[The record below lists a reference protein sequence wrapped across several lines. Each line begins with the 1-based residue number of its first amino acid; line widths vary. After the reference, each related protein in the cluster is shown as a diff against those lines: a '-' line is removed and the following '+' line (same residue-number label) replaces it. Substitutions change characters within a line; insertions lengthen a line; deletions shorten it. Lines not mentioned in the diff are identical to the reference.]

1 MGDRTMTILPH
12 SCHRKSPRVAVGL
25 VLVMLA
31 SSLAAPAPCRA
42 QVARDAVNAG
52 TFTRPRLLKRFDTN
66 TDGRLNVAEKAA
78 LRRAFGGI
86 DVPMLPAPTLD
97 YSRIRRPEH
106 VDASYLA
113 GADNTPEI
121 NPLTNHGA
129 TLGRVLFY
137 DRQLSRNLTIA
148 CVSCH
153 LQRAAFTDPR
163 QFSRGFQGKLTRR
176 NSMSLVNLR
185 FTNLNGLRPGFFW
198 DERAATLEDQVLMP
212 IQDPIEMGMKL
223 QELIPRLE
231 KLPYYPDLF
240 EAAFG
245 SKSITNSRVARA
257 LAQFLRSMV
266 SLESRYDLAAAS
278 KDDDIE
284 LTRLEQ
290 QGETLFVEG
299 VGGIAEFACAMC
311 HVPPTFNMP
320 KAQNIGLDLPGIRNI
335 KKTGSKKDRKNV
347 TGGKPLD
354 RGLGE
359 LGRPSN
365 DTFTKSND
373 GKFKAPSLRNVALTA
388 PYMHDGRFKTL
399 EQVIAHYSGKVRPHP
414 NLGLAFEDDSSD
426 KRESGFQFTRV
437 QQQALVAFL
446 KTLTDKSFVAD
457 AKFSDPFLRTR
468 K

>member
-1 MGDRTMTILPH
+1 MMILPH
-12 SCHRKSPRVAVGL
+12 SRRCKSARVAVGL
-25 VLVMLA
+25 VLVLLA
-31 SSLAAPAPCRA
+31 GTLGIATPCRA
-42 QVARDAVNAG
+42 QVAGEAG
-52 TFTRPRLLKRFDTN
+52 TFSRPRLPST
-66 TDGRLNVAEKAA
+66 
-78 LRRAFGGI
+78 
-86 DVPMLPAPTLD
+86 PLD
-97 YSRIRRPEH
+97 YSRVRRPPH
-106 VDASYLA
+106 VDASHLA
-113 GADNTPEI
+113 GADNTPKL

-148 CVSCH
+148 CASCH
-153 LQRAAFTDPR
+153 LQKAAFTDPR
-163 QFSRGFQGKLTRR
+163 QFSRGFKGKLTRR
-176 NSMSLVNLR
+176 NSMSLANLR

-198 DERAATLEDQVLMP
+198 DERAATLEDQVLLP

-240 EAAFG
+240 QAAFG
-245 SKSITNSRVARA
+245 SKSITSRRVARA
-257 LAQFLRSMV
+257 LAQFIRSMV
-266 SLESRYDLAAAS
+266 SLDSRYDRAAAR
-278 KDDDIE
+278 KDDDIV

-320 KAQNIGLDLPGIRNI
+320 KAQNIGLDLPVTNNSKRD
-335 KKTGSKKDRKNV
+335 KTARSGNPR
-347 TGGKPLD
+347 D

-414 NLGLAFEDDSSD
+414 NLGLAFEDNSSD
-426 KRESGFQFTRV
+426 KRELGFQFTKT

-446 KTLTDKSFVAD
+446 KTLTDKRFLTDVR
-457 AKFSDPFLRTR
+457 FSDPFIRSR

>member
-12 SCHRKSPRVAVGL
+12 SCLRKSDGAAVGL
-25 VLVMLA
+25 VLVLLA

-42 QVARDAVNAG
+42 QGTRDGGDVGAFA
-52 TFTRPRLLKRFDTN
+52 RPRLLRRFDTN
-66 TDGRLNVAEKAA
+66 TDGKLNVAEKAT

-106 VDASYLA
+106 VDASHLA

-121 NPLTNHGA
+121 NPLTKHGA

-137 DRQLSRNLTIA
+137 DRQLSRNLTTA
-148 CVSCH
+148 CASCH

-176 NSMSLVNLR
+176 NSMSLINLR

-223 QELIPRLE
+223 QALIPRLE

-245 SKSITNSRVARA
+245 SKSITSSRVARA

-266 SLESRYDLAAAS
+266 SLASRYDLAAAS
-278 KDDDIE
+278 KDDDIV

-320 KAQNIGLDLPGIRNI
+320 KAQNIGLDLPASSNS
-335 KKTGSKKDRKNV
+335 KKTRSKK
-347 TGGKPLD
+347 D

-365 DTFTKSND
+365 DAFTKSND

-414 NLGLAFEDDSSD
+414 NLGLAFEDNSSD
-426 KRESGFQFTRV
+426 KRESGFQFTRT

-446 KTLTDKSFVAD
+446 KTLTDTSFVAD

>member
-1 MGDRTMTILPH
+1 MILPH
-12 SCHRKSPRVAVGL
+12 SCRCKLARVAVRL
-25 VLVMLA
+25 VLVLLA
-31 SSLAAPAPCRA
+31 GTLGTSTPARA
-42 QVARDAVNAG
+42 QVAGEAG
-52 TFTRPRLLKRFDTN
+52 TFSRPRL
-66 TDGRLNVAEKAA
+66 
-78 LRRAFGGI
+78 
-86 DVPMLPAPTLD
+86 PSSPLD
-97 YSRIRRPEH
+97 YSRVRRPPH
-106 VDASYLA
+106 VDASHLE
-113 GADNTPEI
+113 GADNTPKL

-148 CVSCH
+148 CASCH

-163 QFSRGFQGKLTRR
+163 PFSRGFQGKPTRR

-185 FTNLNGLRPGFFW
+185 FTNLNGLTPGFFW
-198 DERAATLEDQVLMP
+198 DERAATLEDQVLLP

-240 EAAFG
+240 QAAFG
-245 SKSITNSRVARA
+245 SKSITSKRVARA
-257 LAQFLRSMV
+257 LAQFIRSMV
-266 SLESRYDLAAAS
+266 SLDSRYDRAAAR
-278 KDDDIE
+278 KDDDIV

-290 QGETLFVEG
+290 KGETLFVEG

-320 KAQNIGLDLPGIRNI
+320 KAHNIGLDLPEIN
-335 KKTGSKKDRKNV
+335 KSKRAKRSKS
-347 TGGKPLD
+347 GKPRD

-365 DTFTKSND
+365 DSFSKSND

-399 EQVIAHYSGKVRPHP
+399 EQVIAHYSSKVRPHP
-414 NLGLAFEDDSSD
+414 NLGLAFEDNSSD
-426 KRESGFQFTRV
+426 KRELGFQFTKT

-446 KTLTDKSFVAD
+446 KTLTDKRFLSDV
-457 AKFSDPFLRTR
+457 KFSDPFIRSR